1 MTERQRLPN
10 RRPNETVAMAHEG
23 HTYAVTLGFD
33 PATGEVREIFTH
45 GAKVG
50 SAMDGILDDVCILLS
65 VLLQHGVE
73 PASFVRSMG
82 RLGHSGEP
90 ASIVGWLACVVANP
104 RRFKN
109 GAS

>member
-10 RRPNETVAMAHEG
+10 RRANETVAVTHEG
-23 HTYAVTLGFD
+23 STYAVTLGFD

-50 SAMDGILDDVCILLS
+50 SAMDGILDDTCILLS
-65 VLLQHGVE
+65 ILLQHGVQ
-73 PASFVRSMG
+73 PSSFAGSMG

-90 ASIVGWLACVVANP
+90 ASVIGRLAGLLV
-104 RRFKN
+104 R
-109 GAS
+109 

>member
-10 RRPNETVAMAHEG
+10 RRPNETVDVTHDG

-33 PATGEVREIFTH
+33 PATGEVREIFSH

-65 VLLQHGVE
+65 IALQHGVQ
-73 PASFVRSMG
+73 PSSFVGSMG
-82 RLGHSGEP
+82 RLGASGSS
-90 ASIVGWLACVVANP
+90 ASIIGRLAGLLG
-104 RRFKN
+104 R
-109 GAS
+109 